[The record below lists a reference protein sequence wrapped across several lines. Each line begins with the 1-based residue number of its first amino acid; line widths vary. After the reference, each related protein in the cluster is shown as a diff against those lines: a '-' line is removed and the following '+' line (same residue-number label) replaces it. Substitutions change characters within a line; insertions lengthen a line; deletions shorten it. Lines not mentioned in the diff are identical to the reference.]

1 MGGGG
6 GGGSNNSSGSGGGGG
21 HEGGNGGNSNVNDN
35 KPKSFNSGTLITS
48 SDGVTGDP
56 SGPITGSV
64 TILCLASLPVELINF
79 KALIRDNQTVDL
91 LWSTASEKNNLG
103 YDVERSADN
112 QNWKTLGFVPGNGT
126 TTEHHEYVFTD
137 EKPFSGVNYYRLKQ
151 QDYDGKSAY
160 SPIVVA
166 DVRMNGLDFDIFPN
180 PSTGGALNVRTVSKV
195 EGEALLEI
203 YDWVGY
209 KVYKETVQL
218 LKGTMVYPV
227 SMATFPKG
235 SYTARLELPDGNVL
249 FRKIVLQ

>member
-1 MGGGG
+1 MAGGGG
-6 GGGSNNSSGSGGGGG
+6 GGVSGSSGSGGGGG
-21 HEGGNGGNSNVNDN
+21 HTGAPGGNSSSAT
-35 KPKSFNSGTLITS
+35 SFNSGS
-48 SDGVTGDP
+48 SQVNTAGAAGVG
-56 SGPITGSV
+56 SVTGSV

-151 QDYDGKSAY
+151 QDYDGKSEY